1 MRTMEVRCRM
11 KHANDRTNMLL
22 ISRVL
27 LGATLLH
34 PQPALATDGSTA
46 RRDFQFKALSL
57 HNHGG
62 EIPFSKV
69 PSDEAANAAYPLR
82 LRRTTSVVALNCA
95 VAKNRA
101 LTDCEINRS
110 DPDDAK
116 LKAAALEL
124 SRGFKITTSYPYSS
138 VTLFLQFP
146 GKVERCLMPFCFPD
160 LITPPSFVSTP
171 H

>member
-1 MRTMEVRCRM
+1 M
-11 KHANDRTNMLL
+11 KQANDRTNMLL

-69 PSDEAANAAYPLR
+69 PSDEAA
-82 LRRTTSVVALNCA
+82 VVALNCA

-160 LITPPSFVSTP
+160 LIAPPPFVSTP